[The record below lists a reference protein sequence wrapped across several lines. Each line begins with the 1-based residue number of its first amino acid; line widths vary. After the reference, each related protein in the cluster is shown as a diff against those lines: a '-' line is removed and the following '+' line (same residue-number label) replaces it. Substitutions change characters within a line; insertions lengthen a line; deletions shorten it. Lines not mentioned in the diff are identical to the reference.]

1 MSKGKKQYRMR
12 MFGSKGRCKCKN
24 MRKCKMGKACYYKK
38 AEAALMRAHDIR
50 KFEIDLLW
58 RRAAYVGTFQTLL
71 FAALGASFS
80 ADKLTPESEF
90 AIDFLRLAICVAGI
104 FIAFFWYLINKG
116 SKFWH
121 ENWER
126 HIDCLENEFEG
137 KLHKTVLHKHER
149 KCYSVSRV
157 NINISLVFFVAW
169 GVLAP
174 IFAFN
179 FFGIIDEH
187 VECPACAK
195 TIMLIVLILVVGAFL
210 EYRRRDLK
218 TRFKNTSEGENIYRV
233 KRKPPN
239 RLMSS
244 PLVDR

>member
-1 MSKGKKQYRMR
+1 MGDGRKQYRMR

-24 MRKCKMGKACYYKK
+24 SPKCKKGDACYYKK
-38 AEAALMRAHDIR
+38 ARAALNRAHEIR

-80 ADKLTPESEF
+80 ADKLEPELVF
-90 AIDFLRLAICVAGI
+90 AIDFLRLVICVAGV
-104 FIAFFWYLINKG
+104 FIAFFWYLINNG

-149 KCYSVSRV
+149 KCYSVSRA

-169 GVLAP
+169 AVLTP

-179 FFGIIDEH
+179 FFDIIDEY
-187 VECPACAK
+187 VECPACVK
-195 TIMLIVLILVVGAFL
+195 TIMLLVLILVVATFL
-210 EYRRRDLK
+210 KYRRRNLK
-218 TRFKNTSEGENIYRV
+218 TRFKSTSEGENIYRV

-239 RLMSS
+239 QLKHS